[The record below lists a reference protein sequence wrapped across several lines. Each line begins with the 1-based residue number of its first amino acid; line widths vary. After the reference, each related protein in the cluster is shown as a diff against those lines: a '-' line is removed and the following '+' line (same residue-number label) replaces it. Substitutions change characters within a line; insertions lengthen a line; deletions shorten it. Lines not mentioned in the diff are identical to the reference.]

1 MSRVPPRVA
10 ALLLTVSLLAPAA
23 RAEPPPEPGI
33 QQVLRLALKAA
44 RALGPERTR
53 ELCRRA
59 RLSGLAP
66 TLKLSAQRGLEQDHS
81 ETSSLDS
88 DRTNASQGNDLT
100 LEASLSFELS
110 RLVFASE
117 EVRVLS
123 VERWLVAD
131 RRRLIEEVTRLFF
144 QRQRLIRE
152 RATAPVP
159 DAELD
164 TAIAE
169 AEALLDAFTDGAF
182 AEALARARA
191 APR

>member
-1 MSRVPPRVA
+1 MSRVSSSLA
-10 ALLLTVSLLAPAA
+10 ALLLSVSLLAPVQ
-23 RAEPPPEPGI
+23 AEPPPEPTI
-33 QQVLRLALKAA
+33 REVLRMALRAA
-44 RALGPERTR
+44 RSLGPERTR

-59 RLSGLAP
+59 RLAGLVP
-66 TLKLSAQRGLEQDHS
+66 TLKLSAQRGLQQDLS
-81 ETSSLDS
+81 SSQSLET
-88 DRTNASQGNDLT
+88 DRTNSSQGDDLS

-131 RRRLIEEVTRLFF
+131 RRRLIEEVTRLYF
-144 QRQRLIRE
+144 QRQRLVRE
-152 RATAPVP
+152 RATAAAP

-169 AEALLDAFTDGAF
+169 AEALLDAFTEGGF
-182 AEALARARA
+182 SRAPASGTKR
-191 APR
+191 